1 MTNRALAA
9 IVSARLRAERRTA
22 IFASCAAVI
31 VGFIQPHGI
40 AAITDPL
47 SADLATRSV
56 WLAGPMFFCSTIGII
71 AALMQGPGR
80 HEQLDLTEQSAPLF
94 GRELARSKA
103 IVPAAIAT
111 IATFAY
117 WFAQFLSGFAMP
129 PTFFVLALASV
140 LASTLVALNAT
151 VRTGAARSVYILFA
165 FATTVVSYAFAVYS
179 DALHMHW
186 RGTLATYGDALGV
199 GTELIFCGIVGFIAL
214 RQYGE
219 GLAERRGLLD
229 IETSFP

>member
-1 MTNRALAA
+1 MTRHALVA
-9 IVSARLRAERRTA
+9 IVRARLRAERRTA
-22 IFASCAAVI
+22 LFACCSAIV

-71 AALMQGPGR
+71 VALMQGLGR
-80 HEQLDLTEQSAPLF
+80 HPELDLCEQSAPLF

-103 IVPAAIAT
+103 IVPAAVASLAAFT
-111 IATFAY
+111 Y
-117 WFAQFLSGFAMP
+117 WFAQFLSGFAAP
-129 PTFFVLALASV
+129 PAFFILALASV

-151 VRTGAARSVYILFA
+151 VRGGPARSLYIFL
-165 FATTVVSYAFAVYS
+165 AFAVTVLSYVLAVYA
-179 DALHMHW
+179 DAVRLQW
-186 RGTLATYGDALGV
+186 NGTAANYGDAIGV
-199 GTELIFCGIVGFIAL
+199 GTELLFCAVVGFIAL

-219 GLAERRGLLD
+219 ALARYGAYA
-229 IETSFP
+229 ETL